1 MSFVNVCVFGDSC
14 SETVAT
20 IESQSSYVET
30 SQVRNRSIDRKS
42 FCKIRLFLYHFIEY
56 SVINWRLLFFILNVL
71 FLKNCFGDFFKKISK
86 KVSFFLINCH
96 SSHPSKISRRISS
109 FVSSIPPFP
118 CRNLI

>member
-56 SVINWRLLFFILNVL
+56 SVINWRLLFFYFVYFFYFVISD
-71 FLKNCFGDFFKKISK
+71 FLKKISK
-86 KVSFFLINCH
+86 ATFFLINCH